1 MITATEI
8 LNKLVEKKDLTVSE
22 TREFL
27 SGVVNGDITG
37 VQAGAIL
44 TALRMKGEST
54 EEIIGLVEEMRLKM
68 LKVSAKDAIDIVGTG
83 GDGSGTF
90 NISTTAAFV
99 AAGAGAKVAKHGNRA
114 ASSRSGSS
122 DVLEALG
129 VNIQLK
135 PEQAGEVLQTVG
147 MVFIAAPMFHPS
159 MKNVVAVRK
168 ELKIR
173 TVFNILGPFA
183 NPAGTTRQLVGVPNK
198 DIAKKMAKAAT
209 KLGYEHLII
218 VTSDDGMDEISLYAK
233 TKGFEVRGKSVK
245 AFLIDPK
252 KYGFK
257 KSSKQE
263 ILGGSAEENAVTVRE
278 ILNGK
283 KGAKRDIVV
292 INTGFALYAAGIA
305 RDAKDG
311 IKMAEESIDSGKA
324 LKVLENLIK
333 ETQRFKKM
341 L

>member
-22 TREFL
+22 AREFL
-27 SGVVNGDITG
+27 NGVVSGDITG

-54 EEIIGLVEEMRLKM
+54 EEIVGLVEEMRLKM
-68 LKVSAKDAIDIVGTG
+68 LKVQAKGAIDIVGTG

-114 ASSRSGSS
+114 ASSRSGSA

-129 VNIQLK
+129 VNIQLN
-135 PEQAGEVLQTVG
+135 PEQAEEVLRTTG
-147 MVFIAAPMFHPS
+147 MVFLSAPMFHPS
-159 MKNVVAVRK
+159 MKNVVTVRK

-183 NPAGTTRQLVGVPNK
+183 NPAGTTRQLVGVPNI

-209 KLGYEHLII
+209 KLGYAHLLI
-218 VTSDDGMDEISLYAK
+218 VTSEDGMDEISLSAK
-233 TKGFEVRGKSVK
+233 TRGFEVRGKSVK
-245 AFLIDPK
+245 AFVIDPK
-252 KYGFK
+252 KYGFE
-257 KSSKQE
+257 KSSRAE
-263 ILGGSAEENAVTVRE
+263 ILGGNAEENAVIVKE

-283 KGAKRDIVV
+283 KGARRDIVV
-292 INTGFALYAAGIA
+292 INTGFALYAGGIA
-305 RDAKDG
+305 RDAKEG
-311 IKMAEESIDSGKA
+311 IKMAEESIDNGNA
-324 LKVLENLIK
+324 LKVLENLVR
-333 ETQRFKKM
+333 ETQKYRV
-341 L
+341 

>member
-8 LNKLVEKKDLTVSE
+8 LNKLIEKKDLTVSE

-27 SGVVNGDITG
+27 NGVVNGEITG

-54 EEIIGLVEEMRLKM
+54 EEITGLVEEMRLKM
-68 LKVSAKDAIDIVGTG
+68 LKVRAKDAIDIVGTG

-114 ASSRSGSS
+114 ASSKSGSA

-129 VNIQLK
+129 INIQLT
-135 PEQAGEVLQTVG
+135 PEQAENVLNNAG
-147 MVFIAAPMFHPS
+147 MVFLSAPMFHPS

-183 NPAGTTRQLVGVPNK
+183 NPAGTARQLVGVPNV
-198 DIAKKMAKAAT
+198 DIAKKMAKAGT
-209 KLGYEHLII
+209 MLGYEHLII
-218 VTSDDGMDEISLYAK
+218 VTSEDGMDEISLSAK
-233 TKGFEVRGKSVK
+233 TCGFEVRGKTVK
-245 AFLIDPK
+245 AFVIDPK

-263 ILGGSAEENAVTVRE
+263 ILGGSAEENAVITKDV
-278 ILNGK
+278 LSGK
-283 KGAKRDIVV
+283 KGARRDIVV
-292 INTGFALYAAGIA
+292 INTAFALYAAGIA
-305 RDAKDG
+305 RDAKEG
-311 IKMAEESIDSGKA
+311 IRMAEESIDSGKA
-324 LKVLENLIK
+324 SKVLEALVR
-333 ETQRFKKM
+333 ETQKYRV
-341 L
+341 